1 MCRQREL
8 MERLKILEESGMIS
22 SRVSAFCM
30 DAAEIILGEKEDADG
45 EKLSMLITHLAMAG
59 GGAGFKGRKSAASV
73 RNLLHGAGDRCG
85 GAGPCSADRLPAH
98 RVQHHA
104 AFGTGRGLPKVIF
117 NHNQFLVLE
126 RGMHHG
132 FNQCRLSRS

>member
-45 EKLSMLITHLAMAG
+45 EKLSMLITHLA
-59 GGAGFKGRKSAASV
+59 
-73 RNLLHGAGDRCG
+73 LAGDRMEKED
-85 GAGPCSADRLPAH
+85 DREMEISPE
-98 RVQHHA
+98 
-104 AFGTGRGLPKVIF
+104 
-117 NHNQFLVLE
+117 VLE
-126 RGMHHG
+126 GVRQEAVYPRALCVSQQILKGTALKFTQTEADFLTVHLCNILM
-132 FNQCRLSRS
+132 

>member
-59 GGAGFKGRKSAASV
+59 
-73 RNLLHGAGDRCG
+73 DRMEKED
-85 GAGPCSADRLPAH
+85 DREMEISPE
-98 RVQHHA
+98 
-104 AFGTGRGLPKVIF
+104 
-117 NHNQFLVLE
+117 VLE
-126 RGMHHG
+126 GVR
-132 FNQCRLSRS
+132 QTESWDARIECLWQKLR